1 MHRIQRKAF
10 LGRVVLGWV
19 GAAPAWAPDTT
30 TTERTPQPG
39 QQGTDSLTMPGQGGA
54 ADTAGFSGMERN
66 DPTGARADTSAG
78 AGQDTSGVETG
89 AVRSDTGDAQRTE
102 AAEGGQVSTGAPAGQ
117 SRDPN
122 GFRWTEPSDFA
133 NAGQTPPVGATDA
146 VQPKQ
151 QNQPNEQNQAGQGT
165 DSTKWGRQV
174 DTSGVQNPPG
184 YRGLER
190 PAGVDSAMKAGD
202 TSAVGDETSRTEQMK
217 RQQQDDP
224 DQNPPGYRGMEKP
237 VGKDKDQHKAHADST
252 KDE

>member
-1 MHRIQRKAF
+1 MDMQRIQRKAF
-10 LGRVVLGWV
+10 MGLVVLGLV
-19 GAAPAWAPDTT
+19 GAVPAMAQDTT
-30 TTERTPQPG
+30 TTQRTPQPG

-102 AAEGGQVSTGAPAGQ
+102 ATEGGPVTTGAPAGQ

-146 VQPKQ
+146 VQPNRQ
-151 QNQPNEQNQAGQGT
+151 TEAGEAGEA
-165 DSTKWGRQV
+165 
-174 DTSGVQNPPG
+174 DTSGDAVQNPPG
-184 YRGLER
+184 FRGLER
-190 PAGVDSAMKAGD
+190 DTTQVPPGAAPSAE
-202 TSAVGDETSRTEQMK
+202 TPTSRTEQME
-217 RQQQDDP
+217 RQAETGDTL
-224 DQNPPGYRGMEKP
+224 NPPGYRGMEKP
-237 VGKDKDQHKAHADST
+237 AGKDKDKHKAHADST